1 MATEAPDDLA
11 DRLYGL
17 ELDEF
22 TPARDAAAKELRKE
36 KRRDEAAVVAKLRKP
51 SAAAWL
57 VNRLARERP
66 EDVDALLE
74 AGEALRDAQE
84 RAVAG
89 EGAGGDLR
97 EAADA
102 ERRAVDEL
110 VRAARELEPGGRKPS
125 QAALEQVRATLHAAA
140 ADPTVREGVRAGRL
154 VREVAAGGAWPFA
167 DPADEPVLPAEPRPE
182 RRKAPARGD
191 RKPDAD
197 ERKKA
202 REEEAR
208 QRDEEKAAAEERRQA
223 EQARRKELHGRAP
236 GERRPPP
243 CPRAGRAPRARRRG
257 PRRRGRRGGARG
269 RSRARGGARGR
280 GGRRPP
286 PGRARGLTRAATGG
300 GEPAAAHRR
309 LVGLRG
315 HAPSATRPRGLR
327 TARRPRR

>member
-202 REEEAR
+202 RQEEAR
-208 QRDEEKAAAEERRQA
+208 QRDEEKTAAEERRQA
-223 EQARRKELHGRAP
+223 EQARRKELTVAHR
-236 GERRPPP
+236 ESD
-243 CPRAGRAPRARRRG
+243 ARRRARERAE
-257 PRRRGRRGGARG
+257 RRAHD
-269 RSRARGGARGR
+269 AEA
-280 GGRRPP
+280 
-286 PGRARGLTRAATGG
+286 RAA
-300 GEPAAAHRR
+300 EAAEAAREAAAELEKAREAEEAADRR
-309 LVGLRG
+309 LAELEG
-315 HAPSATRPRGLR
+315 
-327 TARRPRR
+327 

>member
-1 MATEAPDDLA
+1 VATEAPDDLT

-57 VNRLARERP
+57 VNRLARERR

-191 RKPDAD
+191 RKPDAE
-197 ERKKA
+197 ERKKG

-223 EQARRKELHGRAP
+223 EQARRKELTVA
-236 GERRPPP
+236 RRESD
-243 CPRAGRAPRARRRG
+243 ARRRARERAE
-257 PRRRGRRGGARG
+257 RRAHD
-269 RSRARGGARGR
+269 AEA
-280 GGRRPP
+280 
-286 PGRARGLTRAATGG
+286 RAA
-300 GEPAAAHRR
+300 EAAEAAREAAAELEEAREAEEAADRR
-309 LVGLRG
+309 LAELEG
-315 HAPSATRPRGLR
+315 
-327 TARRPRR
+327 

>member
-1 MATEAPDDLA
+1 
-11 DRLYGL
+11 
-17 ELDEF
+17 
-22 TPARDAAAKELRKE
+22 
-36 KRRDEAAVVAKLRKP
+36 VVAKLRKP

-202 REEEAR
+202 RQEEAR

-223 EQARRKELHGRAP
+223 EQARRKELTVA
-236 GERRPPP
+236 RRESD
-243 CPRAGRAPRARRRG
+243 ARRRARERAE
-257 PRRRGRRGGARG
+257 RRAHD
-269 RSRARGGARGR
+269 AEA
-280 GGRRPP
+280 
-286 PGRARGLTRAATGG
+286 RAA
-300 GEPAAAHRR
+300 EAAEAAREAAAELEEAREAEEAADRR
-309 LVGLRG
+309 LAELEG
-315 HAPSATRPRGLR
+315 
-327 TARRPRR
+327 

>member
-202 REEEAR
+202 RQEEAR
-208 QRDEEKAAAEERRQA
+208 QRDEEKTAAEERRQA
-223 EQARRKELHGRAP
+223 EQARRKELTVA
-236 GERRPPP
+236 RRESD
-243 CPRAGRAPRARRRG
+243 ARRRARERAE
-257 PRRRGRRGGARG
+257 RRAHD
-269 RSRARGGARGR
+269 AEA
-280 GGRRPP
+280 
-286 PGRARGLTRAATGG
+286 RAA
-300 GEPAAAHRR
+300 EAAEAAREAAAELEEAREAEEAADRR
-309 LVGLRG
+309 LAELEG
-315 HAPSATRPRGLR
+315 
-327 TARRPRR
+327 

>member
-223 EQARRKELHGRAP
+223 EQARRKELTVA
-236 GERRPPP
+236 RRESD
-243 CPRAGRAPRARRRG
+243 ARRRARERAE
-257 PRRRGRRGGARG
+257 RRAHD
-269 RSRARGGARGR
+269 AEA
-280 GGRRPP
+280 
-286 PGRARGLTRAATGG
+286 RAA
-300 GEPAAAHRR
+300 EAAEAAREAAAELEEAREAEEAADRR
-309 LVGLRG
+309 LAELEG
-315 HAPSATRPRGLR
+315 
-327 TARRPRR
+327 

>member
-1 MATEAPDDLA
+1 VATEAPDDLA

-208 QRDEEKAAAEERRQA
+208 QRDEEKTAAEERRQA
-223 EQARRKELHGRAP
+223 EQARRKELTVA
-236 GERRPPP
+236 RRESD
-243 CPRAGRAPRARRRG
+243 ARRRARERAE
-257 PRRRGRRGGARG
+257 RRAHD
-269 RSRARGGARGR
+269 AEA
-280 GGRRPP
+280 
-286 PGRARGLTRAATGG
+286 RAA
-300 GEPAAAHRR
+300 EAAEAAREAAAELEEAREAEEAADRR
-309 LVGLRG
+309 LAELEG
-315 HAPSATRPRGLR
+315 
-327 TARRPRR
+327 

>member
-1 MATEAPDDLA
+1 VAAEAPDELT

-57 VNRLARERP
+57 VNRLARERRD
-66 EDVDALLE
+66 DVDALLE

-110 VRAARELEPGGRKPS
+110 VRAARELQPGGRKAS
-125 QAALEQVRATLHAAA
+125 QAALEQVRTTLHAAA

-167 DPADEPVLPAEPRPE
+167 DPADEPVLPAAPKRAEP
-182 RRKAPARGD
+182 RKAPARGD
-191 RKPDAD
+191 RKPDAE

-208 QRDEEKAAAEERRQA
+208 RREEEKAAAEERRQA
-223 EQARRKELHGRAP
+223 EQARRKELTVA
-236 GERRPPP
+236 RRESD
-243 CPRAGRAPRARRRG
+243 ARRRARERAE
-257 PRRRGRRGGARG
+257 RRAHD
-269 RSRARGGARGR
+269 AEV
-280 GGRRPP
+280 
-286 PGRARGLTRAATGG
+286 RAA
-300 GEPAAAHRR
+300 EAAEAAREAAAELEEAREAEEEADRR
-309 LVGLRG
+309 VAELE
-315 HAPSATRPRGLR
+315 A
-327 TARRPRR
+327 

>member
-208 QRDEEKAAAEERRQA
+208 QRDEEKTAAEERRQA
-223 EQARRKELHGRAP
+223 EQARRKELTVAHR
-236 GERRPPP
+236 ESD
-243 CPRAGRAPRARRRG
+243 ARRRARERAE
-257 PRRRGRRGGARG
+257 RRAHD
-269 RSRARGGARGR
+269 AEA
-280 GGRRPP
+280 
-286 PGRARGLTRAATGG
+286 RAA
-300 GEPAAAHRR
+300 EAAEAAREAAAELEEAREAEEAADRR
-309 LVGLRG
+309 LAELEG
-315 HAPSATRPRGLR
+315 
-327 TARRPRR
+327 

>member
-1 MATEAPDDLA
+1 VATEAPDDLA

-182 RRKAPARGD
+182 RRKATARGD

-208 QRDEEKAAAEERRQA
+208 QRDEEKTAAEERRQA
-223 EQARRKELHGRAP
+223 EQARRKELTVA
-236 GERRPPP
+236 RRESD
-243 CPRAGRAPRARRRG
+243 ARRRARERAE
-257 PRRRGRRGGARG
+257 RRAHD
-269 RSRARGGARGR
+269 AEA
-280 GGRRPP
+280 
-286 PGRARGLTRAATGG
+286 RAA
-300 GEPAAAHRR
+300 EAAEAAREAAAELEEAREAEEAADRR
-309 LVGLRG
+309 LAELEG
-315 HAPSATRPRGLR
+315 
-327 TARRPRR
+327 

>member
-1 MATEAPDDLA
+1 VATEAPDDLA

-57 VNRLARERP
+57 VNRLARERR

-182 RRKAPARGD
+182 RRKAQARGD
-191 RKPDAD
+191 RKPDAE

-223 EQARRKELHGRAP
+223 EQARRKELTVA
-236 GERRPPP
+236 RRESD
-243 CPRAGRAPRARRRG
+243 ARRRAREWAE
-257 PRRRGRRGGARG
+257 RRAHD
-269 RSRARGGARGR
+269 AEA
-280 GGRRPP
+280 
-286 PGRARGLTRAATGG
+286 RAA
-300 GEPAAAHRR
+300 EAAEAAREAAAELEEAREAEEAADRR
-309 LVGLRG
+309 LAELEG
-315 HAPSATRPRGLR
+315 
-327 TARRPRR
+327 

>member
-1 MATEAPDDLA
+1 VATEAPDDLT

-57 VNRLARERP
+57 VNRLARERR
-66 EDVDALLE
+66 EDVGALLE

-191 RKPDAD
+191 RKPDAE

-223 EQARRKELHGRAP
+223 EQARRKELTVA
-236 GERRPPP
+236 RRESD
-243 CPRAGRAPRARRRG
+243 ARRRARERAE
-257 PRRRGRRGGARG
+257 RRAHD
-269 RSRARGGARGR
+269 AEA
-280 GGRRPP
+280 
-286 PGRARGLTRAATGG
+286 RAA
-300 GEPAAAHRR
+300 EAAEAAREAAAELEEAREAEEAADRR
-309 LVGLRG
+309 LAELEG
-315 HAPSATRPRGLR
+315 
-327 TARRPRR
+327 

>member
-125 QAALEQVRATLHAAA
+125 QAALEQVRVTLHAAA

-202 REEEAR
+202 RQEEAR

-223 EQARRKELHGRAP
+223 EQARRKELTVA
-236 GERRPPP
+236 RRESD
-243 CPRAGRAPRARRRG
+243 ARRRARERAE
-257 PRRRGRRGGARG
+257 RRAHD
-269 RSRARGGARGR
+269 AEA
-280 GGRRPP
+280 
-286 PGRARGLTRAATGG
+286 RAA
-300 GEPAAAHRR
+300 EAAEAAREAAAELEEAREAEEAADRR
-309 LVGLRG
+309 LAELEG
-315 HAPSATRPRGLR
+315 
-327 TARRPRR
+327 

>member
-1 MATEAPDDLA
+1 VATEAPDDLT

-57 VNRLARERP
+57 VNRLARERR

-125 QAALEQVRATLHAAA
+125 QAALERVRATLHAAA

-191 RKPDAD
+191 RKPDAE

-223 EQARRKELHGRAP
+223 EQARRKELTVA
-236 GERRPPP
+236 RRESD
-243 CPRAGRAPRARRRG
+243 ARRRARERAE
-257 PRRRGRRGGARG
+257 RRAHD
-269 RSRARGGARGR
+269 AEA
-280 GGRRPP
+280 
-286 PGRARGLTRAATGG
+286 RAA
-300 GEPAAAHRR
+300 EAAAAAREAAAELEEAREAEEAADRR
-309 LVGLRG
+309 LAELEG
-315 HAPSATRPRGLR
+315 
-327 TARRPRR
+327 